1 MAMLINPI
9 TTFLLDWCNMK
20 LLVTLFISFSLVLYL
35 PASSA
40 QIMVGWLE
48 PVTIILN
55 SQELSLQAKIDSGA
69 DNSSIHA
76 SKIKRFEKNNES
88 WVKFTTINGI
98 VIEAP
103 IYREAKIKTKLIG
116 FNYRP
121 VILMDICLGG
131 VERKI
136 EVNLI
141 NRKHLTKPFLI
152 GRSALSGFIIDPI
165 QTQLTC
171 EMSCQP
177 KQNGNYPLK
186 AFDCNK

>member
-1 MAMLINPI
+1 MPINPI
-9 TTFLLDWCNMK
+9 TTFLLDGYNMK
-20 LLVTLFISFSLVLYL
+20 LLVALFISFSLVFYL

-40 QIMVGWLE
+40 QITLGWLE
-48 PVTIILN
+48 PITIILD

-88 WVKFTTINGI
+88 WVKFTTVNEF

-103 IYREAKIKTKLIG
+103 IYREAKIKTKLVG

-141 NRKHLTKPFLI
+141 NRKHFTKPFLI
-152 GRSALSGFIIDPI
+152 GRSALSGFVIDPT

-177 KQNGNYPLK
+177 RQNGNYPLK
-186 AFDCNK
+186 ENDCDK

>member
-1 MAMLINPI
+1 MAMPINPI
-9 TTFLLDWCNMK
+9 TTFLLDECNMK
-20 LLVTLFISFSLVLYL
+20 LLVTLLVSSSLVFYL

-40 QIMVGWLE
+40 QITLGWLE
-48 PVTIILN
+48 PITIILD
-55 SQELSLQAKIDSGA
+55 SQQLSIQAKIDSGA
-69 DNSSIHA
+69 DHSSIHA

-88 WVKFTTINGI
+88 WVKFTTVNEF

-103 IYREAKIKTKLIG
+103 IYREAQIKTKLVG

-121 VILMDICLGG
+121 VILMDVCLGG

-141 NRKHLTKPFLI
+141 NRAHFTKPVLI
-152 GRSALSGFIIDPI
+152 GRSALSGFVIDPNE
-165 QTQLTC
+165 TDLTC

-177 KQNGNYPLK
+177 RQNGNYPVK
-186 AFDCNK
+186 ASDCNK

>member
-1 MAMLINPI
+1 
-9 TTFLLDWCNMK
+9 MK
-20 LLVTLFISFSLVLYL
+20 LLVTLLVSSSLVFYL

-40 QIMVGWLE
+40 QITLGWLE
-48 PVTIILN
+48 PITIILD
-55 SQELSLQAKIDSGA
+55 SQQLSIQAKIDSGA
-69 DNSSIHA
+69 DHSSIHA

-88 WVKFTTINGI
+88 WVKFTTVNEF

-103 IYREAKIKTKLIG
+103 IYREAQIKTKLVG

-121 VILMDICLGG
+121 VILMDVCLGG

-141 NRKHLTKPFLI
+141 NRAHFTKPVLI
-152 GRSALSGFIIDPI
+152 GRSALSGFVIDPNE
-165 QTQLTC
+165 TDLTC

-177 KQNGNYPLK
+177 RQNGNYPVK
-186 AFDCNK
+186 ASDCNK